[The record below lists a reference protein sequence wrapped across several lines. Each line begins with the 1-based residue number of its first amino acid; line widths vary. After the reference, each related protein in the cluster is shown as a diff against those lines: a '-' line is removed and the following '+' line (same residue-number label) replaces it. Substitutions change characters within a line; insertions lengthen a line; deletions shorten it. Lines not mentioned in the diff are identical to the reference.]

1 LTCIKFRGNVARI
14 MIRMPTPRI
23 RTLHRA
29 VATLG
34 GEEPLA
40 RALDVSLAQLAEW
53 LAGSASP
60 HDAAYFVA
68 LDIVARPDFFARRT
82 RNTTSSRR
90 AAKVT
95 T

>member
-29 VATLG
+29 VETLG
-34 GEEPLA
+34 GEEPLS
-40 RALDVSLAQLAEW
+40 RALGVSLAQLAEW
-53 LAGSASP
+53 LAGAARP
-60 HDAAYFVA
+60 HDTAYFVA
-68 LDIVARPDFFARRT
+68 LDIVARSDFFARRIK
-82 RNTTSSRR
+82 NITSSAR

-95 T
+95 A